1 MENLKKEGMYV
12 YSATIDKIVWSFR
25 TSHFGVIISN

>member
-25 TSHFGVIISN
+25 TSQSFWCNY